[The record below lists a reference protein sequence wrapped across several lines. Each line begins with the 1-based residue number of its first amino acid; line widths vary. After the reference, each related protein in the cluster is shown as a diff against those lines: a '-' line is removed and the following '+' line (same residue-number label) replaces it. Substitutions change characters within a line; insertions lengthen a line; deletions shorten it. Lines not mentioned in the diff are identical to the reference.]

1 VTVVANHH
9 KYGRTMRDSNTVN
22 FAGVATKVKRF
33 HRNQPN
39 VMISLRS
46 LPEKRRKM
54 LSILN

>member
-1 VTVVANHH
+1 MVVVSHH

-39 VMISLRS
+39 VMISLRF
-46 LPEKRRKM
+46 LLRKRRKM
-54 LSILN
+54 LSISN